1 MKKETQIISQK
12 QHILNQSS
20 KYRIIQKNS
29 KNFEQCLLFNILK

>member
-12 QHILNQSS
+12 HHILKQRL

-29 KNFEQCLLFNILK
+29 KNF